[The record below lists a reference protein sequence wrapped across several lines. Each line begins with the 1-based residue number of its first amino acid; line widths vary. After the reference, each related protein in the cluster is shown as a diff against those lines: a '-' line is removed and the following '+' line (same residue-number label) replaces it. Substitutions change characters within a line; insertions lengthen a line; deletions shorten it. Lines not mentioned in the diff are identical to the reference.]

1 MFEKI
6 HKIYQD
12 KRHHLHFCPRL
23 WDYCRGIGRGRDSG
37 RKQYYYDLQE
47 RPMVSREKALEL
59 IQESLDSLYRS
70 NVIEEQVKVNDDTVF
85 LGTNAL
91 LDSLGFVTF
100 VTDLEE
106 RLVDETDLDV
116 YFDMDN
122 LQDYCGKSLILT
134 PELLS
139 GYMTTLKED

>member
-1 MFEKI
+1 
-6 HKIYQD
+6 
-12 KRHHLHFCPRL
+12 
-23 WDYCRGIGRGRDSG
+23 
-37 RKQYYYDLQE
+37 
-47 RPMVSREKALEL
+47 MVSREKALEL